1 MLLDKIKALAAQHQ
15 ADNIATR
22 RHLHA
27 HPELS
32 YQEFETSKYVQAR
45 LTEIGIP
52 FTVIATTGVLGI
64 IEGKNP
70 TKRVIA
76 LRADM
81 DALPIIEENTIDY
94 KSTNE
99 GVMHACG
106 HDVHTTILLGAAK
119 VLWTLRDEFE
129 GTIKLLFQPG
139 EEKNPGGA
147 SYMIR
152 DGALEN
158 PKPQGIVGLHVHPGL
173 NEGKLSFRK
182 GRVMASADE
191 LYVSIKGPG
200 GHAATPHQTVD
211 TILVA
216 AQLIQSLQTIISR
229 NRNPQNPS
237 KRVIALRADM
247 DALPIIEEN
256 KIDYKS
262 NNDGVMHAC
271 GHDVHTTI
279 LLGAA
284 KILWS
289 LREEFEGTIKLL
301 FQPGEEKNP
310 GGATYMIRDGAL
322 ENPKPQGIVGLHV
335 HPGLNEGKLS
345 FRKGRV
351 MASAD
356 ELYISI
362 KGPGGHAATPH
373 QTVDTI
379 LVAAQLIQSLQTIIA
394 RNRNPQNPS
403 VLSICSIHGGNTTN
417 VIPSEVKLM
426 GTFRAMDE
434 VWRFQAHD
442 LMLQQAKGIA
452 IATGAEID
460 FRVDVGYPT
469 VDNEPILTEAAW
481 RLADAYMGKENVEE
495 TEKRMGAEDFGYYSQ
510 VIPGCFFRLGVR
522 NESAGIV
529 HNVHTPHFNIDEA
542 AIEQGV
548 GMMAWLGTQL

>member
-1 MLLDKIKALAAQHQ
+1 MLLEKIKSLAAQAQ
-15 ADNIATR
+15 AENIQTR

-32 YQEFETSKYVQAR
+32 YQEFETCKYVQAK

-52 FTVIATTGVLGI
+52 YTVIATTGVLGI
-64 IEGKNP
+64 IEGKNKS
-70 TKRVIA
+70 KRVIA

-81 DALPIIEENTIDY
+81 DALPILEENNIDY
-94 KSTNE
+94 KSTND

-119 VLWTLRDEFE
+119 ILWSLRNEFE

-152 DGALEN
+152 DGALQN
-158 PKPQGIVGLHVHPGL
+158 PTPQGIIGLHVHPGL
-173 NEGKLSFRK
+173 AYGKLSFRE

-211 TILVA
+211 TVLVA
-216 AQLIQSLQTIISR
+216 AQLITSLQSIIS
-229 NRNPQNPS
+229 
-237 KRVIALRADM
+237 
-247 DALPIIEEN
+247 
-256 KIDYKS
+256 
-262 NNDGVMHAC
+262 
-271 GHDVHTTI
+271 
-279 LLGAA
+279 
-284 KILWS
+284 
-289 LREEFEGTIKLL
+289 
-301 FQPGEEKNP
+301 
-310 GGATYMIRDGAL
+310 
-322 ENPKPQGIVGLHV
+322 
-335 HPGLNEGKLS
+335 
-345 FRKGRV
+345 
-351 MASAD
+351 
-356 ELYISI
+356 
-362 KGPGGHAATPH
+362 
-373 QTVDTI
+373 
-379 LVAAQLIQSLQTIIA
+379 

-403 VLSICSIHGGNTTN
+403 VLSICSIQGGHTTN

-434 VWRFQAHD
+434 QWRFEAHK
-442 LMLQQAKGIA
+442 LMVQQAQGIA

-469 VDNEPILTEAAW
+469 VDNEPKITKAAW
-481 RLADAYMGKENVEE
+481 KLADDYMGATNVEE

-522 NESAGIV
+522 NEEQGII
-529 HNVHTPHFNIDEA
+529 HNVHTPHFNIDER
-542 AIEQGV
+542 AIEHGV
-548 GMMAWLGTQL
+548 GMMAWLGVSLHA

>member
-1 MLLDKIKALAAQHQ
+1 MLLEKIKTLAAQGQ
-15 ADNIATR
+15 DENIAIR

-27 HPELS
+27 NPELS
-32 YQEFETSKYVQAR
+32 YQEFETCKFVQAQ
-45 LTEIGIP
+45 LTKIGIP

-70 TKRVIA
+70 SKRVIA

-81 DALPIIEENTIDY
+81 DALPIIEENEVDY
-94 KSTNE
+94 KSKNE

-119 VLWTLRDEFE
+119 ILWSLRDEFE

-152 DGALEN
+152 DGALQN
-158 PKPQGIVGLHVHPGL
+158 PTPQGIIGLHVHPGL
-173 NEGKLSFRK
+173 PF
-182 GRVMASADE
+182 
-191 LYVSIKGPG
+191 
-200 GHAATPHQTVD
+200 
-211 TILVA
+211 
-216 AQLIQSLQTIISR
+216 
-229 NRNPQNPS
+229 
-237 KRVIALRADM
+237 
-247 DALPIIEEN
+247 
-256 KIDYKS
+256 
-262 NNDGVMHAC
+262 
-271 GHDVHTTI
+271 
-279 LLGAA
+279 
-284 KILWS
+284 
-289 LREEFEGTIKLL
+289 
-301 FQPGEEKNP
+301 
-310 GGATYMIRDGAL
+310 
-322 ENPKPQGIVGLHV
+322 
-335 HPGLNEGKLS
+335 GKLS

-362 KGPGGHAATPH
+362 KSSGGHAATPH
-373 QTVDTI
+373 QTVDTV
-379 LVAAQLIQSLQTIIA
+379 LVAAQLITSLQTIIS

-434 VWRFQAHD
+434 VWRFKAHE
-442 LMLQQAKGIA
+442 LMMQQAKGLA

-469 VDNEPILTEAAW
+469 VDNEPMITEAAW
-481 RLADAYMGKENVEE
+481 KLADQYMGAENVEE
-495 TEKRMGAEDFGYYSQ
+495 TELRMGAEDFGYYSQ

-522 NESAGIV
+522 NEMKDAI
-529 HNVHTPHFNIDEA
+529 HNVHTPVFKVDED
-542 AIEQGV
+542 AIAHGV
-548 GMMAWLGTQL
+548 GMMAWLGVSLFN